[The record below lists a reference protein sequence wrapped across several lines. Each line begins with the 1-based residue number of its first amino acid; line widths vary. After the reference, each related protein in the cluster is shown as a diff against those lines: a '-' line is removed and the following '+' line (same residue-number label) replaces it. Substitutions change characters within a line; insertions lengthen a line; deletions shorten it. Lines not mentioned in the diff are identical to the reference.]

1 MKLGPSREGG
11 TVGKKGWYWTL
22 AVVALGLT
30 SGCTYSKH
38 GTVLRCIGWGGKEE
52 ATILQDAVKDFKAA
66 HPGVEIEFESAP
78 YNEYITK
85 VLTLFSAGMAPDVMA
100 VNAEQMMAFASR
112 GVFEDLKPYLDKDPG
127 LKVSEFYPEA
137 IDHYTVNGQ
146 LVALPRDIAPIAVVY
161 YNKKKFDEAGV
172 PYPKDDWTMD
182 DLLATAQKL
191 TKKDAAGKITQF
203 GFVGADNSPSWDAWV
218 YAWGGALVDNEK
230 NPTRCVVDSPQ
241 AIAGVQFL
249 ADLATKYHVMPSL
262 ADLTSM
268 GSMGNS
274 DLFMNGTVAMFYS
287 GIWLTP
293 QFRQIKDFDWDA
305 VEFPKGPH
313 GLRAFPMSAAGYGI
327 VKGSKNPELAYELVK
342 YLAGETGEK
351 LMASTGLT
359 QPALKALAQSDI
371 FLDGQPPKSKGF
383 LVDAVKYGH
392 FQPLD
397 PNVPEWKARIE
408 ASLDRV
414 WSGEETP
421 EKALKRAAAEVNEK
435 FFKK

>member
-1 MKLGPSREGG
+1 M
-11 TVGKKGWYWTL
+11 
-22 AVVALGLT
+22 
-30 SGCTYSKH
+30 
-38 GTVLRCIGWGGKEE
+38 GWGGVEE
-52 ATILQDAVKDFKAA
+52 AQILENAVVEFKKD
-66 HPGVEIEFESAP
+66 HPGVEVEFERAP
-78 YNEYITK
+78 YAEYITK
-85 VLTLFSAGMAPDVMA
+85 VLTQFSGGMAPDVMA

-112 GVFEDLKPYLDKDPG
+112 GVFADLKPYLDKDTT
-127 LKVSEFYPEA
+127 LKASDFYPEA
-137 IDHYTVNGQ
+137 IDHYTVNGV
-146 LVALPRDIAPIAVVY
+146 LTALPRDIAPIAVIY
-161 YNKKKFDEAGV
+161 YNKKKFDEAGL
-172 PYPKDDWTMD
+172 PYPKNDWTMD
-182 DLLATAQKL
+182 DLLDTAEKL
-191 TKKDAAGKITQF
+191 TKKDAAGKIIQF

-249 ADLATKYHVMPSL
+249 SDLVTKYHVMPSL
-262 ADLTSM
+262 ANLTSM

-274 DLFMNGTVAMFYS
+274 DLFTNGTVAMFYS

-305 VEFPKGPH
+305 VEFPKGPN
-313 GLRAFPMSAAGYGI
+313 GLRSFPMSAAGYGI
-327 VKGSKNPELAYELVK
+327 VKGTKNPTLAYELVK
-342 YLAGETGEK
+342 CLSGETGEK

-359 QPALKALAQSDI
+359 QPALKALATSPV

-397 PNVPEWKARIE
+397 PNVPEWKALIE
-408 ASLDRV
+408 SILDRV

-421 EKALKRAAAEVNEK
+421 EKALKKAAAEVNEK